1 MSVKGG
7 HEILSTGA
15 ELPALFLCGAQQRRP
30 DPVAVAFVHGVV
42 ACSVNRIPVEFAPG
56 HCQVFRS
63 GRCRNGAFSAQVR
76 HQRLG
81 AEGVAYVDLNGLWI
95 LLKGIAVV
103 DQMAYAVALLFRQTA
118 LRFEFAGITPFGF
131 VAGETAEGVSD
142 EEWNARD
149 VL

>member
-1 MSVKGG
+1 MQKRGTKEEQHSRRDRYRQNAEKPHKGG
-7 HEILSTGA
+7 
-15 ELPALFLCGAQQRRP
+15 
-30 DPVAVAFVHGVV
+30 AV
-42 ACSVNRIPVEFAPG
+42 
-56 HCQVFRS
+56 
-63 GRCRNGAFSAQVR
+63 SAQVR

-81 AEGVAYVDLNGLWI
+81 TEGVAYVDLYGLWI
-95 LLKGIAVV
+95 LLQGIAVI

-131 VAGETAEGVSD
+131 VASETAEGVSD